1 MRYDVFGRGRAVLL
15 RHRAIRSVK
24 VWCISVRHGHGTA
37 VLIRCVRVRFGRVRT
52 RCGGRVSVLLV
63 LVWLNKS
70 RRSRSDMSG
79 LGEDWSDRVSR
90 GAVSQGGHGA
100 GRRRTLSYG
109 GSRRG
114 GPVAVGRVM
123 ARSVKLRQGG
133 QLNS

>member
-1 MRYDVFGRGRAVLL
+1 MSSSGGAVKL
-15 RHRAIRSVK
+15 RSVE
-24 VWCISVRHGHGTA
+24 VGQVRFGLSSLGGLGWVRRCVLGFDGLSFGQGTAVKAGFVQTGYDEVSLGLA

-90 GAVSQGGHGA
+90 GAVS
-100 GRRRTLSYG
+100 
-109 GSRRG
+109 
-114 GPVAVGRVM
+114 
-123 ARSVKLRQGG
+123 
-133 QLNS
+133 